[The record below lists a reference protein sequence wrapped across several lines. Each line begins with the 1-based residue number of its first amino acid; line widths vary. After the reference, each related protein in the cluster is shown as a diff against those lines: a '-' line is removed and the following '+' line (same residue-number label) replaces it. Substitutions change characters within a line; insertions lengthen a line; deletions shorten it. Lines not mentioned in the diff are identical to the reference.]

1 MRQAYCSAVEF
12 VNSYFLKTGKNKV
25 PPKMTPQNPQDVVAS
40 SPPAFSV
47 QQAIDIAAEHYD
59 LAISATEL
67 VSERDQN
74 FRLTSDDGRKFVLK
88 IANSAED
95 PVVTDFQIRALLHI
109 QAKADLNL
117 DTPSVL
123 ETLAGE
129 YSFVLESADQAHVA
143 RIISFVEGLPLG
155 DNAPRAVCARNM
167 GAYLAR
173 LGQALSDFSHPGA
186 DQSLLWDMK
195 KASSLRD
202 ILHHIGD
209 PHVRGLATRALDD
222 FEAHVLPVFDSLR
235 WQVIHND
242 LNPGNVL
249 WTESGG
255 SEIAGV
261 IDFGDMLRSPL
272 IVDVAVAAAYQ
283 RALTGNPLSLIA
295 EFIAGYHS
303 ETPLTRAEIDVLHD
317 LIKARLMTSVSIL
330 SWRESLRG
338 SQDAYLLASAAG
350 GPMAGWFLEKMTEIP
365 RENAA
370 KIYSEVC
377 ASVTALQT

>member
-1 MRQAYCSAVEF
+1 
-12 VNSYFLKTGKNKV
+12 
-25 PPKMTPQNPQDVVAS
+25 MTPQNPQDVVAS